1 MWDIKFYRDPPGRVI
16 GVLAGPLEK
25 SKEDLMSLVRFDD
38 RDGFIWYNRLFP
50 WRDAKL
56 HLLTHLQSP
65 TFSALCSLTA

>member
-56 HLLTHLQSP
+56 HLLTHLQLP
-65 TFSALCSLTA
+65 TISALRSLTA

>member
-1 MWDIKFYRDPPGRVI
+1 VI

-56 HLLTHLQSP
+56 HLLTHLQLP
-65 TFSALCSLTA
+65 TFSACVH

>member
-1 MWDIKFYRDPPGRVI
+1 
-16 GVLAGPLEK
+16 
-25 SKEDLMSLVRFDD
+25 MSLVRFDD

-56 HLLTHLQSP
+56 HLLTHLQLP

>member
-1 MWDIKFYRDPPGRVI
+1 LWDIKFYRDPPGRVI

-56 HLLTHLQSP
+56 LLLTHLQLP
-65 TFSALCSLTA
+65 TFSACVH